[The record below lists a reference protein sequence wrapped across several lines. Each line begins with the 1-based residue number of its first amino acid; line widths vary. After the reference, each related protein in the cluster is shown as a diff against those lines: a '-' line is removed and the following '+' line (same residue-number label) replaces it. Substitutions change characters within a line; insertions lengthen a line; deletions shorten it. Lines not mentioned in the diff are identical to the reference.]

1 MYRIS
6 DQTYRVWRYRA
17 NGIKP
22 KRRCSREEKLE
33 ILEEGYQN
41 GICRV
46 CAAHGIDPGTYYY
59 WKRKFRYTKSPR
71 RLGTPKRF
79 DKEERL
85 AVVKEGEKTS
95 VQAVCAKYGITRQ
108 SYRNWRYRAY
118 GSQPKKYLSSEEK
131 LRILEEGYQNGIART
146 CRAHQISP
154 KNYYNW
160 RHKFGFTKLPR
171 RVFDE
176 KDRLLIV
183 NEAIKSLLRKSCSL
197 GFRATTSN
205 KSWRR
210 TSSLAPARIGS
221 RISNS
226 R

>member
-1 MYRIS
+1 MCAKYGIS

-22 KRRCSREEKLE
+22 KRQCSREEKLE

-85 AVVKEGEKTS
+85 AVVKEG
-95 VQAVCAKYGITRQ
+95 
-108 SYRNWRYRAY
+108 
-118 GSQPKKYLSSEEK
+118 
-131 LRILEEGYQNGIART
+131 
-146 CRAHQISP
+146 
-154 KNYYNW
+154 
-160 RHKFGFTKLPR
+160 
-171 RVFDE
+171 
-176 KDRLLIV
+176 
-183 NEAIKSLLRKSCSL
+183 
-197 GFRATTSN
+197 TSN
-205 KSWRR
+205 GSHGGVFAYPKDFER
-210 TSSLAPARIGS
+210 GS
-221 RISNS
+221 RME
-226 R
+226 REGHVQ